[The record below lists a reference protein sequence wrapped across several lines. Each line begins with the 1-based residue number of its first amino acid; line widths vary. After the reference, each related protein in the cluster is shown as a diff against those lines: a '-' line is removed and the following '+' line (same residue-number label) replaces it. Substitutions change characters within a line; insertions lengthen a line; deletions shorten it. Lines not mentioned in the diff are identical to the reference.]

1 MKVQRLTLSALFL
14 AAVACSS
21 VQEVK
26 DPAAFLA
33 TKPAQILVTY
43 EDRSEVPVA
52 SPRLVNDTIVG
63 TWDGLSEPVALPLN
77 RVARIDAIQK
87 DNKKT
92 ALFIGGLVAV
102 TAATAYGLSRESTDY
117 GQVCDYNRPDGG
129 GNFQEFASPC
139 YKTS

>member
-1 MKVQRLTLSALFL
+1 MKMQRLSLTAALL

-21 VQEVK
+21 VQQVR

-33 TKPAQILVTY
+33 TNPTQILVTY

-52 SPRLVNDTIVG
+52 MPKLRNDTIVG

-77 RVARIDAIQK
+77 RISRIDAVQK
-87 DNKKT
+87 DTKKT

-117 GQVCDYNRPDGG
+117 GEVCDYNRPGGG
-129 GNFQEFASPC
+129 GNFQEFAGPC
-139 YKTS
+139 YRTS